1 MNYQGFNTPTRRWL
15 GGEDIGVADGRPFG
29 DPTLLPTDALAEQY
43 RRFMGAV
50 PYVIALQQFNQI
62 SSHDITRIL
71 RVVKGDKALV
81 KLGTALLM
89 CFPGVP
95 CLYYG
100 DEIGM
105 DGGKDPDNRRC
116 MPWDESEWDHDLLA
130 HTRRWVQL
138 RRQHRALQSGG
149 YQLLYAEV
157 DTLAFL
163 RQTTDQ
169 RLVFVGH
176 RGQPAVVTIPLWLAG
191 YADGE
196 TLSDLVSGAAYNVEN
211 GGVTLQLGHGDALLL
226 G

>member
-1 MNYQGFNTPTRRWL
+1 
-15 GGEDIGVADGRPFG
+15 
-29 DPTLLPTDALAEQY
+29 
-43 RRFMGAV
+43 MGAV

-62 SSHDITRIL
+62 GSHDITRIL

-100 DEIGM
+100 DEIGL

-130 HTRRWVQL
+130 FTRAWVGL
-138 RRQHRALQSGG
+138 RRSHDALQSGG
-149 YQLLYAEV
+149 YQLLYAEG

-163 RQTTDQ
+163 RQSATQ

-176 RGQPAVVTIPLWLAG
+176 RGAAAEVTLPLWPG
-191 YADGE
+191 GFADGA
-196 TLSDLVSGAAYNVEN
+196 TLTDCLTKDAYTVQA
-211 GGVTLQLGHGDALLL
+211 GGLTLRLAHGQALLL
-226 G
+226 EG